1 MSVAFKNVLSQTSR
15 RIRGG
20 GVGVQAGI
28 ARALS
33 TRLMPSTKEEESSKQ
48 WTTQMV
54 IDREDRYG
62 AHNYKSLPVAL
73 TRAQGCFVWDVEG
86 RRYYDFLSAY
96 SAVNQGHCHPK
107 IVDAMVSQCQRLPLT
122 SRAFFNDVLG
132 EYAELIT
139 TMFGYDKVLPMN
151 SGNEAAETAIKMA
164 RRWGYVEKGIPE
176 NQAKV
181 IFAKRNYFG
190 RTLAAISISSDE
202 GAFEGFGP
210 YMPGFEAVPFND
222 IPALEVS
229 VFVSGCRG
237 FSIGL
242 PFGVMMFWILLL
254 GSSDDRSLSSS
265 PSAVLTKRRLT
276 INLEYGSHGM
286 FKNIPEPYRG
296 HEVTMH

>member
-1 MSVAFKNVLSQTSR
+1 MSVAFKNVLVQSSR
-15 RIRGG
+15 RFGAR
-20 GVGVQAGI
+20 VAG
-28 ARALS
+28 AGAPRALS
-33 TRLMPSTKEEESSKQ
+33 TRLMPSSQQEEQESTKA

-54 IDREDRYG
+54 IDREDKFG

-73 TRAQGCFVWDVEG
+73 TRGEGVFVWDVEG

-139 TMFGYDKVLPMN
+139 GLFGYDKVLPMN
-151 SGNEAAETAIKMA
+151 SGVEAAETAIKMA

-181 IFAKRNYFG
+181 IFAERNYFG

-210 YMPGFEAVPFND
+210 YIPGFEAVPYND
-222 IPALEVS
+222 VAALEVS
-229 VFVSGCRG
+229 PYLSLFI
-237 FSIGL
+237 FTE
-242 PFGVMMFWILLL
+242 L
-254 GSSDDRSLSSS
+254 GNFPSEFRLALRRNEWTNRDR
-265 PSAVLTKRRLT
+265 
-276 INLEYGSHGM
+276 
-286 FKNIPEPYRG
+286 
-296 HEVTMH
+296 

>member
-1 MSVAFKNVLSQTSR
+1 MSVAFKNVLAQPSLR
-15 RIRGG
+15 RIGSAVWVEGG
-20 GVGVQAGI
+20 G

-33 TRLMPSTKEEESSKQ
+33 TRLMPREEEPARKA

-54 IDREDRYG
+54 IDREDRHG

-73 TRAQGCFVWDVEG
+73 TRGEGVFVWDVEG

-107 IVDAMVSQCQRLPLT
+107 IVDAMVRQCQRLPLT

-139 TMFGYDKVLPMN
+139 SMFGYDKVLPMN
-151 SGNEAAETAIKMA
+151 SGVEAAETAIKMA

-176 NQAKV
+176 NKAQV
-181 IFAKRNYFG
+181 IFAERNYFG

-210 YMPGFEAVPFND
+210 YMPGFDAVPFND

-229 VFVSGCRG
+229 DLLIYERGIFHRNFLLPSFRMIRMFVVDKWR
-237 FSIGL
+237 
-242 PFGVMMFWILLL
+242 
-254 GSSDDRSLSSS
+254 
-265 PSAVLTKRRLT
+265 TRLV
-276 INLEYGSHGM
+276 Y
-286 FKNIPEPYRG
+286 
-296 HEVTMH
+296 

>member
-1 MSVAFKNVLSQTSR
+1 MSVAFKNVLIQS
-15 RIRGG
+15 IRGRR
-20 GVGVQAGI
+20 GVSSSSSSAQAVSGV
-28 ARALS
+28 RALS
-33 TRLMPSTKEEESSKQ
+33 TRLMPNVKSEPKTA

-54 IDREDRYG
+54 IDREDRHG

-73 TRAQGCFVWDVEG
+73 TRGEGVFVWDVEG
-86 RRYYDFLSAY
+86 KRYYDFLSAY

-107 IVDAMVSQCQRLPLT
+107 IVDAMISQCQRLPLT

-151 SGNEAAETAIKMA
+151 SGVEAAETAIKMA

-210 YMPGFEAVPFND
+210 YMPGFDAVEYND

-229 VFVSGCRG
+229 LEVNDDLRRIFTKWNFPLELLSW
-237 FSIGL
+237 SIMNQGRE
-242 PFGVMMFWILLL
+242 GA
-254 GSSDDRSLSSS
+254 R
-265 PSAVLTKRRLT
+265 
-276 INLEYGSHGM
+276 
-286 FKNIPEPYRG
+286 
-296 HEVTMH
+296 

>member
-1 MSVAFKNVLSQTSR
+1 MSVAFKNVLIQS
-15 RIRGG
+15 IRGRR
-20 GVGVQAGI
+20 GVSSSSSSSTRAVSGV
-28 ARALS
+28 RALS
-33 TRLMPSTKEEESSKQ
+33 TRLNVNPSPNVVAVEQQQQQAAKSAA

-54 IDREDRYG
+54 IDREDRHG

-73 TRAQGCFVWDVEG
+73 TRGEGVFVWDVEG
-86 RRYYDFLSAY
+86 KRYYDFLSAY

-107 IVDAMVSQCQRLPLT
+107 IVDAMISQCQRLPLT

-139 TMFGYDKVLPMN
+139 NMFGYDKVLPMN
-151 SGNEAAETAIKMA
+151 SGVEAAETALKMA

-210 YMPGFEAVPFND
+210 YMPGFDAVEYND

-229 VFVSGCRG
+229 GQMPKIYSQ
-237 FSIGL
+237 
-242 PFGVMMFWILLL
+242 
-254 GSSDDRSLSSS
+254 
-265 PSAVLTKRRLT
+265 
-276 INLEYGSHGM
+276 
-286 FKNIPEPYRG
+286 
-296 HEVTMH
+296 